1 MTEAV
6 AGVAAPEA
14 GATPPP
20 VAQPD
25 PGTTAAPDTQETK
38 PERTFTQAELDAAI
52 EKRLAKERRKRQEL
66 ETRVRVT
73 EELALK
79 GRSEAPP
86 PPPPANGEP
95 RRESFPDYESYLEAR
110 AEWKAEKKVEER
122 FVKQREEEA
131 RTRTESESR
140 KAQDE
145 FRARA
150 EKFAAQTEDFYA
162 VVSES
167 DAPMTQAMAQAIASA
182 DETGPAIAYYLAKN
196 PQEAERIAGLS
207 EASQAREIWKL
218 EQKIGS
224 GQPQKSPS
232 KAPAPIEPV
241 KGAKSVPGDAEPD
254 PKDTKK
260 WIEWRNREIARKR
273 GTSK

>member
-6 AGVAAPEA
+6 AAPAAPEA
-14 GATPPP
+14 TPAP

-25 PGTTAAPDTQETK
+25 PSATAAPEQVEAK

-79 GRSEAPP
+79 GRPEASPP
-86 PPPPANGEP
+86 PQPADGEP

-122 FVKQREEEA
+122 FLKQREEEA
-131 RTRTESESR
+131 RTRTETESR
-140 KAQDE
+140 RQADD
-145 FRARA
+145 FRAKA
-150 EKFAAQTEDFYA
+150 EKFAAKTEDFYA

-182 DETGPAIAYYLAKN
+182 DEAGPAIAYFLAKN

-218 EQKIGS
+218 EQKVGS
-224 GQPQKSPS
+224 EQPTKSPS

-241 KGAKSVPGDAEPD
+241 KGAKSVAEDDEPD

-260 WIEWRNREIARKR
+260 WVAWRQRQIARKR
-273 GTSK
+273 GLLK